1 MGPHFGAL
9 LGSSKTF
16 LQIVGTIPRLSS
28 CSATV
33 LILGETGTGKDLFAR
48 SIHYLGPRQGKP
60 FVPVNC
66 AALPDHLIENEL
78 FGHSKGA
85 YTDAAC
91 EQQGLLAEADEGTLL
106 LDEVNSLSLSA
117 QGKLLRVLQDR
128 EYRPLG
134 SSKSR
139 MVDIRIIAATNSDLR
154 YLVQTR
160 QFREDLFHR
169 LNVLS
174 IFIPPLRER
183 RGDIPL
189 LAQHFLSVYGR
200 QQGRDDLRFSNSALE
215 KLLDY
220 EWPGNVREL
229 EGVIQRAVVLAGSSI
244 LWPNDIELPLS
255 AESNGPFSGRGYR
268 EYETNLTDSF
278 HKSKVQVIERFER
291 TYLTELLAQY
301 RGNITQAARSAGKER
316 RSFQRLLR
324 KYGLDRHAF
333 LNSAR
338 K

>member
-85 YTDAAC
+85 YTDAAF
-91 EQQGLLAEADEGTLL
+91 EQQGLMAEADGGTLL

-117 QGKLLRVLQDR
+117 QGKLLRVLQDG

-183 RGDIPL
+183 REDIPL

-200 QQGRDDLRFSNSALE
+200 QQGREDLRFSTPALE

-244 LWPNDIELPLS
+244 LWPNDIELHLS
-255 AESNGPFSGRGYR
+255 AESNGPFSWRGYR
-268 EYETNLTDSF
+268 EYETNTSDSF

-291 TYLTELLAQY
+291 TYLTDLLTQY

-333 LNSAR
+333 LNSA
-338 K
+338 